1 MRPPKLA
8 NAVNDLSLTWRMAW
22 PDYGERRQEGT
33 TDGSGRTGQYLLRI
47 LSEDNRE
54 MGGR

>member
-8 NAVNDLSLTWRMAW
+8 NAVNDLSLTWRMSW
-22 PDYGERRQEGT
+22 RDYGERRQEGT